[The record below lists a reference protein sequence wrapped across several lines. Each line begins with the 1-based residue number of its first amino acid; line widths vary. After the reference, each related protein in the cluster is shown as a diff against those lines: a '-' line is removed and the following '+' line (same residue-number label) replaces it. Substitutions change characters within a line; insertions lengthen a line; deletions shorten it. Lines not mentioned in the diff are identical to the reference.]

1 VEAQASYTPVCLRV
15 TSLCACKHNV
25 EHEEGEKYSE
35 HSDKLEKG
43 SGGNVAVLLLFC
55 RLDKGGKHH
64 AEAKKIADV
73 GKVNVEIPTYRVDI
87 IKDSRACDNAHESE
101 RAIDSL
107 IDQLSG
113 SVFYH
118 YLSPLGDKIWR
129 FY

>member
-1 VEAQASYTPVCLRV
+1 
-15 TSLCACKHNV
+15 
-25 EHEEGEKYSE
+25 
-35 HSDKLEKG
+35 
-43 SGGNVAVLLLFC
+43 
-55 RLDKGGKHH
+55 LDKGGKHH

-87 IKDSRACDNAHESE
+87 IKNSRACDNAHESE

-129 FY
+129 FH